1 MADHNYNLIIK
12 TMKTKIVKNV
22 LFITALMLM
31 VTLATQAQIKMP
43 QASPSSSVSQQ
54 VGLTKIDLNYS
65 RPSKRERKIFGELVP
80 YGTIWRTGANNPT
93 TLQFDTPFEVEGKNL
108 PAGKYAIYSIPGKRE
123 WTIIFSNK
131 TDNWGAMGYDEK
143 DDAARFTVPVTK
155 TKRTVETMKVSFL
168 DITDSGTTVEIAW
181 DNTAARFRVETEV
194 DPIVMQQ
201 IKEMLIDQDS
211 DNDMLYFQAANYY
224 FSNNKDLKTAMEWIK
239 KSVEGDPRYYTVHL
253 KAKIEAALG
262 KKADAIA
269 TAQKSMEMAR
279 EANNPDYVALNE
291 RLIAAL
297 K

>member
-1 MADHNYNLIIK
+1 
-12 TMKTKIVKNV
+12 MKTKIVKNV
-22 LFITALMLM
+22 LFLSALLLM
-31 VTLATQAQIKMP
+31 VTLTTQAQIKMP
-43 QASPSSSVSQQ
+43 QASPSSIVSQQ
-54 VGLTKIDLNYS
+54 VGLTTIDLNYS

-93 TLQFDTPFEVEGKNL
+93 TLEFDTPFEVEGKSL
-108 PAGKYAIYSIPGKRE
+108 PAGKYAIYSIPGKKE

-131 TDNWGAMGYDEK
+131 TDNWGAMGYDEQ
-143 DDAARFTVPVTK
+143 DDAVRFTVPVTK
-155 TKRTVETMKVSFL
+155 TKRTVESMKVSFL

-194 DPIVMQQ
+194 DPIVMKQ
-201 IKEMLIDQDS
+201 IKEMLIDKDS

-224 FSNNKDLKTAMEWIK
+224 FSNNKDLKKAMEWIE

-262 KKADAIA
+262 MKADAIA
-269 TAQKSMEMAR
+269 TAQQSMEMAK

-291 RLIAAL
+291 RLIASL